1 MNTSLK
7 HKITLSV
14 FFILISLS
22 AYAQSKNEQIQI
34 LTGKIDS
41 LTTVAKQ
48 ENLKFAALENELKTT
63 TNDLKATINA
73 LKLAVDE
80 LKASIQNKNETIKNL
95 TLDLANQKKSA
106 AKKIDSI
113 QALYTSL
120 KNQPKSDFNFITIN
134 YANLVNGYKVKAA
147 WRPVLVNADFPY
159 MDRFVRG
166 PAILQFSNT
175 KDSVLFTVN
184 ADYFAL
190 SKELFSITYA
200 NTDSVDIASL
210 NTTKITI
217 QNKAQAQMD
226 RSNPLAFEAEFG
238 FADVDFDGK
247 KELIVR
253 EFGMGQRAS
262 STYAIYKIED
272 DEDYDEVYKL
282 RNSPFDLID
291 DQTEFNYTA
300 KTITI
305 SSFGGYCSSEYTT
318 YSVKDYEF
326 IPTMLVKTDTDKAGN
341 CIQSTYK
348 INITKNLQLL
358 KKEVL
363 KY

>member
-1 MNTSLK
+1 MITIG
-7 HKITLSV
+7 HKLTLSV

-34 LTGKIDS
+34 LTAKIDS
-41 LTTVAKQ
+41 LTTVSKQ
-48 ENLKFAALENELKTT
+48 ESLKFTALENELKTSTADFKT
-63 TNDLKATINA
+63 TITELKS
-73 LKLAVDE
+73 AVDE
-80 LKASIQNKNETIKNL
+80 LKAGIQKRDETIQNL
-95 TLDLANQKKSA
+95 TLDLATQKKSA
-106 AKKIDSI
+106 AKKIDSL

-120 KNQPKSDFNFITIN
+120 KSQPKSDLNFITVN

-159 MDRFVRG
+159 MDRFVMG
-166 PAILQFSNT
+166 PATLEFSNT
-175 KDSVLFTVN
+175 KDSVLFSVN
-184 ADYFAL
+184 TDYFSL
-190 SKELFSITYA
+190 DKELFSITYV

-217 QNKAQAQMD
+217 QNKAQAQIN
-226 RSNPLAFEAEFG
+226 RSTPLNFEDEFG

-253 EFGMGQRAS
+253 EFGMGQRGS
-262 STYAIYKIED
+262 STYAIYNIGE
-272 DEDYDEVYKL
+272 DEDVYKL
-282 RNSPFDLID
+282 RNSPFEQID
-291 DQTEFNYTA
+291 DETEFNYTA

-318 YSVKDYEF
+318 YSVKGDEF
-326 IPTMLVKTDTDKAGN
+326 IPTTVVKTDTDKAGN

-363 KY
+363 KN

>member
-1 MNTSLK
+1 MITTG
-7 HKITLSV
+7 HKLTLSV

-22 AYAQSKNEQIQI
+22 ASAQSKNEQIQI
-34 LTGKIDS
+34 LTGKVDS
-41 LTTVAKQ
+41 LTTVSKQ
-48 ENLKFAALENELKTT
+48 ENLKFTTVENQLKTTINELKTT
-63 TNDLKATINA
+63 ITEFKAR
-73 LKLAVDE
+73 VEE
-80 LKASIQNKNETIKNL
+80 LKASIQNRNETIKNL
-95 TLDLANQKKSA
+95 TLELANQKKNA
-106 AKKIDSI
+106 AKKIDSL

-120 KNQPKSDFNFITIN
+120 KTQANSDFNFITVR

-166 PAILQFSNT
+166 PAILEFSNT
-175 KDSVLFTVN
+175 KDSVLFSVN
-184 ADYFAL
+184 ADYFSL
-190 SKELFSITYA
+190 DKELFSITYV

-217 QNKAQAQMD
+217 QNKAQAQIN
-226 RSNPLAFEAEFG
+226 RSTPLNFEDEFG

-253 EFGMGQRAS
+253 EFGMGQRGS

-272 DEDYDEVYKL
+272 DENYEEVYKL
-282 RNSPFDLID
+282 RNSPFEQID
-291 DQTEFNYTA
+291 DETEFNYAA

-318 YSVKDYEF
+318 YSKKDYEF
-326 IPTMLVKTDTDKAGN
+326 IPTTVVKTDTDKAGN

-363 KY
+363 KN

>member
-1 MNTSLK
+1 MITTGNKL
-7 HKITLSV
+7 TLSV
-14 FFILISLS
+14 FFLLFSLS

-34 LTGKIDS
+34 LTRKIDS
-41 LTTVAKQ
+41 LTTVSQQ
-48 ENLKFAALENELKTT
+48 ENLKFTAAEQELKTTINELKTSIT
-63 TNDLKATINA
+63 ELKSTMN
-73 LKLAVDE
+73 E
-80 LKASIQNKNETIKNL
+80 LKAGIQNRNETIKNL
-95 TLDLANQKKSA
+95 TLELATQKKSA
-106 AKKIDSI
+106 AKKIDSL

-120 KNQPKSDFNFITIN
+120 KSQANSDFNLITVT

-147 WRPVLVNADFPY
+147 WHPVLVNADFPY

-166 PAILQFSNT
+166 PAILQFSNA

-184 ADYFAL
+184 NNYFSLA
-190 SKELFSITYA
+190 KELFSITYV
-200 NTDSVDIASL
+200 NKDSVDIASL

-217 QNKAQAQMD
+217 QNKAQAQINT
-226 RSNPLAFEAEFG
+226 SNPLGFDEEFG

-253 EFGMGQRAS
+253 EFGMGQRGS
-262 STYAIYKIED
+262 STYAIYKLED
-272 DEDYDEVYKL
+272 DENYEEVYKL
-282 RNSPFDLID
+282 RNSPFEQID
-291 DQTEFNYTA
+291 DETEFNYAA

-318 YSVKDYEF
+318 YGVKGDEF
-326 IPTMLVKTDTDKAGN
+326 IPTTIVKTDTDKAGN

-348 INITKNLQLL
+348 INITQNLQLL

-363 KY
+363 KN